1 MPVVPIEQAV
11 FQEYVSEY
19 GSEKA
24 AKKKIREIA
33 RDEATT
39 YDE

>member
-1 MPVVPIEQAV
+1 MPVVPIEDPV

-24 AKKKIREIA
+24 AKKKIRELA
-33 RDEATT
+33 RNEVMS
-39 YDE
+39 YDK